1 MAKHPLNNP
10 TEKWAEDVN
19 RHFSKEGIQVA
30 NRYMK
35 RCSTS
40 PIIREIQIE
49 ITMRYGLTP
58 IRMAIIK
65 KTRNN
70 KCWRGCGEKG
80 TLVHCWWE
88 CKLVQRLCKTV
99 WSFLKNL
106 KRELPYNPASPI
118 LSIYLKKMKTLIWKD
133 IRVPMFTAALF
144 IISKTWEQPRC
155 PLMDKWINQ

>member
-70 KCWRGCGEKG
+70 KCWRGCGENG
-80 TLVHCWWE
+80 
-88 CKLVQRLCKTV
+88 
-99 WSFLKNL
+99 S
-106 KRELPYNPASPI
+106 
-118 LSIYLKKMKTLIWKD
+118 
-133 IRVPMFTAALF
+133 
-144 IISKTWEQPRC
+144 
-155 PLMDKWINQ
+155 